1 MVELLTPSESVTI
14 LSMSEERTLIEHDNI
29 VRLKHGSKTI
39 TLIGTAH
46 ISKESAALVRQVI
59 EDEHPDTVCV
69 ELCNSRLQSLK
80 DQEAWKNMDI
90 IKVIREKK
98 TFVLFLNFL
107 LTSIQR
113 RMARNM
119 DVKPGL
125 EMITA
130 LEVAEKQSAQTEVID
145 REVRT
150 TLTRVWRLMGFWTR
164 MKIFSQI
171 LASLFEEEEEISA
184 EQIEALKQKG
194 ALELLLDEMGQIL
207 PGVKKH
213 LIDERDLYMVEKIR
227 QAPGEKL
234 VAVVGAGHVP
244 GMLAHWEDST
254 ISLEELDQVPP
265 PSLFS
270 QVMQWLI
277 PALVVV
283 LLVAGFFVGG
293 KQGTTW
299 EKGLKGLAGWT
310 VVTGGL
316 AGLGALLARAH
327 PLTILAS
334 VLSAPI
340 TTLHPLIGVG
350 YVAGLVEA
358 WLRKPRVKDFEALH
372 EDIQS
377 MKGWWRNQVTRIL
390 LVVLLSSLG
399 ASLGTF
405 IGYGWLIE
413 NLFKG

>member
-1 MVELLTPSESVTI
+1 
-14 LSMSEERTLIEHDNI
+14 MSEERTLIEHDNI
-29 VRLKHGSKTI
+29 VRLKHGDKSI

-46 ISKESAALVRQVI
+46 ISKESAELVRQVI
-59 EDEHPDTVCV
+59 EAERPDTVCV
-69 ELCNSRLQSLK
+69 ELCQSRLQSLK

-119 DVKPGL
+119 DVKPGQ

-130 LEVAEKQSAQTEVID
+130 LEVAEQQSAHTAVID

-171 LASLFEEEEEISA
+171 LGSLFEEDEEISS

-207 PGVKKH
+207 PGIKKH

-227 QAPGEKL
+227 QAPGQSL

-244 GMLAHWEDST
+244 GMLAHWEDAA
-254 ISLEELDQVPP
+254 ISLEELDQLPP
-265 PSLFS
+265 PSLLS
-270 QVMQWLI
+270 QIMQWLI

-316 AGLGALLARAH
+316 AGIGTLLARAH

>member
-1 MVELLTPSESVTI
+1 
-14 LSMSEERTLIEHDNI
+14 MSEQALEHENI
-29 VRLKHGSKTI
+29 LRINQGNKQVI
-39 TLIGTAH
+39 LIGTAH
-46 ISKESAALVRQVI
+46 ISRESAKLVQEVI
-59 EDEHPDTVCV
+59 AHEQPDTVCV
-69 ELCNSRLQSLK
+69 ELCPSRLQSLR

-90 IKVIREKK
+90 VKVIREKK

-125 EMITA
+125 EMLAA
-130 LEVAEKQSAQTEVID
+130 LESAEALGAQTEVID
-145 REVRT
+145 RDVRT
-150 TLTRVWRLMGFWTR
+150 TLTRVWRLMGFFTR
-164 MKIFSQI
+164 LKIFNQI

-184 EQIEALKQKG
+184 EEVEALKQKG
-194 ALELLLDEMGQIL
+194 ALELLLDEMGQVL

-227 QAPGEKL
+227 QAPGQKL

-244 GMLAHWEDST
+244 GMIRNWENPAID
-254 ISLEELDQVPP
+254 LDELDQIPP
-265 PSLFS
+265 AGWVS
-270 QVMQWLI
+270 QTLQWFI
-277 PALVVV
+277 PALVIV
-283 LLVAGFFVGG
+283 LLIAGFFVGG
-293 KQGTTW
+293 KQGVTW
-299 EKGLKGLAGWT
+299 EKGLQGILGWT

-316 AGLGALLARAH
+316 AGIGALLARAH

-334 VLSAPI
+334 IASAPI

-358 WLRKPRVKDFEALH
+358 WLKKPRVKDFESLH

-377 MKGWWRNQVTRIL
+377 FKGWQQNQVTRIL
-390 LVVLLSSLG
+390 LVVILSSLG

-405 IGYGWLIE
+405 IGYGWLID
-413 NLFKG
+413 NLFRH

>member
-1 MVELLTPSESVTI
+1 
-14 LSMSEERTLIEHDNI
+14 MSEQNQLLEHDNI
-29 VRLKHGSKTI
+29 VRLSYENKTI

-46 ISKESAALVRQVI
+46 ISQESADLVQKVI
-59 EDEHPDTVCV
+59 EAERPDTVCV
-69 ELCNSRLQSLK
+69 ELCASRLQSLR
-80 DQEAWKNMDI
+80 DQEAWKKMDI
-90 IKVIREKK
+90 VSVIREKK

-113 RMARNM
+113 RMAKNM
-119 DVKPGL
+119 AVKPGL
-125 EMITA
+125 EMMVA
-130 LEVAEKQSAQTEVID
+130 LETADKQEAQTAVID

-171 LASLFEEEEEISA
+171 LASLFEEEEEISS

-213 LIDERDLYMVEKIR
+213 LIDERDLYMIEKIR

-244 GMLAHWEDST
+244 GMVAHWQDT
-254 ISLEELDQVPP
+254 DISLSELDAVPP
-265 PSLFS
+265 PGRFS
-270 QVMQWLI
+270 QIMQWLI
-277 PALVVV
+277 PALVVA
-283 LLVAGFFVGG
+283 LMGAGFFVGS

-299 EKGLKGLAGWT
+299 EKGLAGIIGWT
-310 VVTGGL
+310 TVTGGL

-327 PLTILAS
+327 PLTVLAS
-334 VLSAPI
+334 VVSAPI

-350 YVAGLVEA
+350 HVAGLVEA
-358 WLRKPRVKDFEALH
+358 WLRKPRVLDFEALH

-390 LVVLLSSLG
+390 LVVLFSSLG

-405 IGYGWLIE
+405 IGYGWLLKNI
-413 NLFKG
+413 FRG

>member
-1 MVELLTPSESVTI
+1 
-14 LSMSEERTLIEHDNI
+14 
-29 VRLKHGSKTI
+29 
-39 TLIGTAH
+39 
-46 ISKESAALVRQVI
+46 
-59 EDEHPDTVCV
+59 
-69 ELCNSRLQSLK
+69 
-80 DQEAWKNMDI
+80 
-90 IKVIREKK
+90 
-98 TFVLFLNFL
+98 
-107 LTSIQR
+107 
-113 RMARNM
+113 
-119 DVKPGL
+119 
-125 EMITA
+125 
-130 LEVAEKQSAQTEVID
+130 
-145 REVRT
+145 
-150 TLTRVWRLMGFWTR
+150 
-164 MKIFSQI
+164 
-171 LASLFEEEEEISA
+171 
-184 EQIEALKQKG
+184 
-194 ALELLLDEMGQIL
+194 
-207 PGVKKH
+207 
-213 LIDERDLYMVEKIR
+213 
-227 QAPGEKL
+227 
-234 VAVVGAGHVP
+234 
-244 GMLAHWEDST
+244 
-254 ISLEELDQVPP
+254 
-265 PSLFS
+265 
-270 QVMQWLI
+270 MQWLI

>member
-1 MVELLTPSESVTI
+1 
-14 LSMSEERTLIEHDNI
+14 MSEERPPIEHDNI
-29 VRLKHGSKTI
+29 VRLKHGGKSI

-46 ISKESAALVRQVI
+46 ISKESAELVKQVI
-59 EDEHPDTVCV
+59 EAERPDTVCV

-130 LEVAEKQSAQTEVID
+130 LEVAEAQAAQTAVID

-171 LASLFEEEEEISA
+171 LASLFEEEEEISS

-227 QAPGEKL
+227 QAPGQTL

-244 GMLAHWEDST
+244 GMLAHWEDKA

-265 PSLFS
+265 PSALS

-277 PALVVV
+277 PALVVA

-377 MKGWWRNQVTRIL
+377 MQGWWRNQVTRIL
-390 LVVLLSSLG
+390 LVVLLSSVG